1 MSLNQLYIFLLF
13 ILTGIVIGI
22 VFDIFR
28 IFRRSFKTNDI
39 ITYVQDFLFWLVTG
53 CILLFS
59 IFTFNNG
66 ELRGYIFVGII
77 LGLILH
83 LLILSKYFIGIFVK
97 IINLLKKIMGYPLH
111 LLLNFTKKYIISPIS
126 NLILKIRVKLP
137 KVELKDKKSK
147 KIPINFNKQEG
158 FYKKM

>member
-1 MSLNQLYIFLLF
+1 MSLNQLYTFLLF

-39 ITYVQDFLFWLVTG
+39 ITYIQDILFWFATG

-66 ELRGYIFVGII
+66 ELRGYIFIGII
-77 LGLILH
+77 LGLVLH
-83 LLILSKYFIGIFVK
+83 LIVLSKYLINMFLK
-97 IINLLKKIMGYPLH
+97 IINLLRRIIGYPIH
-111 LLLNFTKKYIISPIS
+111 LLLVFTKNYIINPFSKLFLEIRVKYIIC
-126 NLILKIRVKLP
+126 NR
-137 KVELKDKKSK
+137 
-147 KIPINFNKQEG
+147 
-158 FYKKM
+158 MM

>member
-66 ELRGYIFVGII
+66 GLRGYIFIGII
-77 LGLILH
+77 LGVLLH
-83 LLILSKYFIGIFVK
+83 LLLLSKYFINIFVK
-97 IINLLKKIMGYPLH
+97 KFSVLKKIIGYPIYW
-111 LLLNFTKKYIISPIS
+111 LLNFTKKYILSPLS
-126 NLILKIRVKLP
+126 KILSKIRLKLP
-137 KVELKDKKSK
+137 KIELKGKKSK
-147 KIPINFNKQEG
+147 KIPLNFNK
-158 FYKKM
+158 

>member
-66 ELRGYIFVGII
+66 GLRGYIFIGII
-77 LGLILH
+77 LGVLLH
-83 LLILSKYFIGIFVK
+83 LLLLSKYFINIFVK
-97 IINLLKKIMGYPLH
+97 IFSVLKKIIGYPIYW
-111 LLLNFTKKYIISPIS
+111 LLNFTKNYILSPLS
-126 NLILKIRVKLP
+126 KILSKIRLKLP
-137 KVELKDKKSK
+137 KIELKGKKSK
-147 KIPINFNKQEG
+147 KIPLNFNK
-158 FYKKM
+158 

>member
-66 ELRGYIFVGII
+66 GLRGYIFIGII
-77 LGLILH
+77 LGVLLH
-83 LLILSKYFIGIFVK
+83 LLLLSKYFINIFVK
-97 IINLLKKIMGYPLH
+97 IFSVLKKIIGYPIYW
-111 LLLNFTKKYIISPIS
+111 LLNFTKKYILSPLS
-126 NLILKIRVKLP
+126 KILSKIRLKLP
-137 KVELKDKKSK
+137 KIELKGKKSK
-147 KIPINFNKQEG
+147 KIPLNFNK
-158 FYKKM
+158 

>member
-1 MSLNQLYIFLLF
+1 MSLNQLYTFLLF

-39 ITYVQDFLFWLVTG
+39 ITYIQDILFWFATG

-66 ELRGYIFVGII
+66 ELRGYIFIGII
-77 LGLILH
+77 LGLVLH
-83 LLILSKYFIGIFVK
+83 LIVLSKYLINMFLK
-97 IINLLKKIMGYPLH
+97 IINLLRRIIGYPIH
-111 LLLNFTKKYIISPIS
+111 LLLVFTKNYIINPYSK
-126 NLILKIRVKLP
+126 LFLEIRVKLP
-137 KVELKDKKSK
+137 KIDLKNKKNK
-147 KIPINFNKQEG
+147 KIPINFNK
-158 FYKKM
+158 

>member
-1 MSLNQLYIFLLF
+1 MSLNQLYTFLLF

-39 ITYVQDFLFWLVTG
+39 ITYIQDILFWFATG

-66 ELRGYIFVGII
+66 ELRGYIFIGII
-77 LGLILH
+77 LGLVLH
-83 LLILSKYFIGIFVK
+83 LIVLSKYLINMFLK
-97 IINLLKKIMGYPLH
+97 IINLLRRIIGYPIH
-111 LLLNFTKKYIISPIS
+111 LLLVFTKNYIINPFSK
-126 NLILKIRVKLP
+126 LFLEIRVKLP
-137 KVELKDKKSK
+137 KIDLKNKKNK
-147 KIPINFNKQEG
+147 KIPKNFNK
-158 FYKKM
+158 

>member
-1 MSLNQLYIFLLF
+1 MLF

-39 ITYVQDFLFWLVTG
+39 ITYIQDILFWFATG

-66 ELRGYIFVGII
+66 ELRGYIFIGII
-77 LGLILH
+77 LGLVLH
-83 LLILSKYFIGIFVK
+83 LIVLSKYLINMFLK
-97 IINLLKKIMGYPLH
+97 IINLLRRIIGYPIH
-111 LLLNFTKKYIISPIS
+111 LLLVFTKNYIINPFSK
-126 NLILKIRVKLP
+126 LFLEIRVKLP
-137 KVELKDKKSK
+137 KIDLKNKKNK
-147 KIPINFNKQEG
+147 KIPINFNK
-158 FYKKM
+158 

>member
-66 ELRGYIFVGII
+66 ELRGYIFIGII
-77 LGLILH
+77 LGVLLH
-83 LLILSKYFIGIFVK
+83 LLLLSKYFINIFVK
-97 IINLLKKIMGYPLH
+97 IFSVLKKIIGYPIYW
-111 LLLNFTKKYIISPIS
+111 LLNFTKKYILSPLS
-126 NLILKIRVKLP
+126 KILSKIRLKLP
-137 KVELKDKKSK
+137 KIELKGKKSK
-147 KIPINFNKQEG
+147 KIPLNFNK
-158 FYKKM
+158 

>member
-66 ELRGYIFVGII
+66 GLRGYIFIGII
-77 LGLILH
+77 LGVLLH
-83 LLILSKYFIGIFVK
+83 LLLLSKYFINIFVK
-97 IINLLKKIMGYPLH
+97 IFSVLKKIIGYPIYW
-111 LLLNFTKKYIISPIS
+111 LLNFTKKYILSPLS
-126 NLILKIRVKLP
+126 KILSKIRLKLP
-137 KVELKDKKSK
+137 KIELKGKKVK
-147 KIPINFNKQEG
+147 KFH
-158 FYKKM
+158 

>member
-1 MSLNQLYIFLLF
+1 MSLNQLYTFLLF

-39 ITYVQDFLFWLVTG
+39 ITYIQDILFWFATG

-66 ELRGYIFVGII
+66 ELRGYIFIGII
-77 LGLILH
+77 LGLVLH
-83 LLILSKYFIGIFVK
+83 LIVLSKYLINMFLK
-97 IINLLKKIMGYPLH
+97 IINLLRRIIGYPIH
-111 LLLNFTKKYIISPIS
+111 LLLVFTKNYIINHFSK
-126 NLILKIRVKLP
+126 LFLEIRVKLP
-137 KVELKDKKSK
+137 KIDLKNKKNK
-147 KIPINFNKQEG
+147 KIPINFNK
-158 FYKKM
+158 

>member
-39 ITYVQDFLFWLVTG
+39 ITYVQDFLFWFVTG

-66 ELRGYIFVGII
+66 GLRGYIFIGII
-77 LGLILH
+77 LGVLLH
-83 LLILSKYFIGIFVK
+83 LLLLSKYFINIFVK
-97 IINLLKKIMGYPLH
+97 IFSVLKKIIGYPIYW
-111 LLLNFTKKYIISPIS
+111 LLNFTKKYILSPLS
-126 NLILKIRVKLP
+126 KILSKIRLKLP
-137 KVELKDKKSK
+137 KIELKGKKSK
-147 KIPINFNKQEG
+147 KIPLNFNK
-158 FYKKM
+158 

>member
-1 MSLNQLYIFLLF
+1 MSLNQLYTFLLF

-39 ITYVQDFLFWLVTG
+39 ITYIQDILFWFVTG

-66 ELRGYIFVGII
+66 ELRGYIFIGII
-77 LGLILH
+77 LGLVLH
-83 LLILSKYFIGIFVK
+83 LIVLSKYLINMFLK
-97 IINLLKKIMGYPLH
+97 IINLLRRIIGYPIH
-111 LLLNFTKKYIISPIS
+111 LLLVFTKKYIINPFSK
-126 NLILKIRVKLP
+126 LFLEIRVKLP
-137 KVELKDKKSK
+137 KIDLKNKKNK
-147 KIPINFNKQEG
+147 KIPINFNK
-158 FYKKM
+158 

>member
-1 MSLNQLYIFLLF
+1 MSLNQLYTFLLF

-39 ITYVQDFLFWLVTG
+39 ITYIQDILFWFATG

-66 ELRGYIFVGII
+66 ELRGYIFIGII
-77 LGLILH
+77 LGLVLH
-83 LLILSKYFIGIFVK
+83 LIVLSKYLINMFLK
-97 IINLLKKIMGYPLH
+97 IINLLRRIIGYPIH
-111 LLLNFTKKYIISPIS
+111 LLLVFTKKYIINPFSK
-126 NLILKIRVKLP
+126 LFLEIRVKLP
-137 KVELKDKKSK
+137 KIDLKNKKNK
-147 KIPINFNKQEG
+147 KIPINFNK
-158 FYKKM
+158 

>member
-1 MSLNQLYIFLLF
+1 MSLNQLYTFLLF

-39 ITYVQDFLFWLVTG
+39 ITYIQDILFWFATG

-66 ELRGYIFVGII
+66 ELRGYIFIGII
-77 LGLILH
+77 LGLVLH
-83 LLILSKYFIGIFVK
+83 LIVLSKYLINMFLK
-97 IINLLKKIMGYPLH
+97 IINLLRRIIGYPIH
-111 LLLNFTKKYIISPIS
+111 LLLVFTKNYIINPFSK
-126 NLILKIRVKLP
+126 LFLEIRVKLP
-137 KVELKDKKSK
+137 KIDLKNKKNK
-147 KIPINFNKQEG
+147 KIPINFNK
-158 FYKKM
+158 

>member
-1 MSLNQLYIFLLF
+1 MSLNQLYTFLLF

-39 ITYVQDFLFWLVTG
+39 ITYIQDILFWFATG

-66 ELRGYIFVGII
+66 ELRGYIFIGII
-77 LGLILH
+77 LGLVLH
-83 LLILSKYFIGIFVK
+83 LIVLSKYLINMFLK
-97 IINLLKKIMGYPLH
+97 IINLLRRIIGYPIH
-111 LLLNFTKKYIISPIS
+111 LLLVFTKNYIINPCSK
-126 NLILKIRVKLP
+126 LFLEIRVKLP
-137 KVELKDKKSK
+137 KIDLKNKKNK
-147 KIPINFNKQEG
+147 KIPKNFNK
-158 FYKKM
+158 

>member
-1 MSLNQLYIFLLF
+1 LSLNQLYTFLLF

-39 ITYVQDFLFWLVTG
+39 ITYIQDILFWFATG

-66 ELRGYIFVGII
+66 ELRGYIFIGII
-77 LGLILH
+77 LGLVLH
-83 LLILSKYFIGIFVK
+83 LIVLSKYLINMFLK
-97 IINLLKKIMGYPLH
+97 IINLLRRIIGYPIH
-111 LLLNFTKKYIISPIS
+111 LLLVFTKNYIINPFSK
-126 NLILKIRVKLP
+126 LFLEIRVKLP
-137 KVELKDKKSK
+137 KIDLKNKKNK
-147 KIPINFNKQEG
+147 KIPINFNK
-158 FYKKM
+158 

>member
-1 MSLNQLYIFLLF
+1 MSLNQLYTFLLF

-39 ITYVQDFLFWLVTG
+39 INYIQDILFWFVTG

-66 ELRGYIFVGII
+66 ELRGYIFIGII
-77 LGLILH
+77 LGLVLH
-83 LLILSKYFIGIFVK
+83 LIVLSKYLINMFLK
-97 IINLLKKIMGYPLH
+97 IINLLRRIIGYPIH
-111 LLLNFTKKYIISPIS
+111 LLLVFTKKYIINPFSK
-126 NLILKIRVKLP
+126 LFLEIRVKLP
-137 KVELKDKKSK
+137 KIDLKNKKNK
-147 KIPINFNKQEG
+147 KIPINFNK
-158 FYKKM
+158 